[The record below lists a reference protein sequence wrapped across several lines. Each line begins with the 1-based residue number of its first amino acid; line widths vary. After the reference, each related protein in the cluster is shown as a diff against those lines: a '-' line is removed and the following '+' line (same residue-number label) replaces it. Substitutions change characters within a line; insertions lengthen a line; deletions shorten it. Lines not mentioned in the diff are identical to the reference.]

1 MIIHKEKL
9 FYTVHEDFPDTNW
22 KGEDYYLLEDNSEL
36 AQKIIRF
43 DPNYK
48 IVIENGTI
56 VDVIEDEIKK
66 IAQNT
71 MLLKQEIVELKQK
84 LKDTDYK
91 AIKYAEGQLSEEEY
105 ASTKAER
112 QSWRDRINELEA
124 QILAQATESEATEN
138 DN

>member
-9 FYTVHEDFPDTNW
+9 FYTVREEFPDTNW
-22 KGEDYYLLEDNSEL
+22 EGEDYYLLEDNSEL

-71 MLLKQEIVELKQK
+71 MLLKQEIEILKQK

-91 AIKYAEGQLSEEEY
+91 AIKYAEEQLSEEEY

-112 QSWRDRINELEA
+112 QGWRDRINELEA
-124 QILAQATESEATEN
+124 QILAQTSESEATGD